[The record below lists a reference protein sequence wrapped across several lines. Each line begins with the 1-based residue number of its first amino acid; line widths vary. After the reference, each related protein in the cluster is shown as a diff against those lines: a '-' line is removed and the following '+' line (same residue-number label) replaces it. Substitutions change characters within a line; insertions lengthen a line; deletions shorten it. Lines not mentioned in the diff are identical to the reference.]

1 MVSLCF
7 VEVRKQIFSRHPS
20 LLLPPITEPESLAY
34 ISRQH
39 EAIAVVRSRSQS
51 FRRPDNAF
59 DLFARQFPSDWE
71 RNSRL
76 VASFTTCY
84 YQNEFLIGPPQPVC
98 DAHTF
103 RIARA
108 AARRRG
114 SGDRRLRGKLNHR
127 TNQVSAQNIHI
138 DFTAPIQKIDHS
150 RMAVIRRRSA
160 ISVVLLLVS
169 HQRSAISPRRLRTT
183 SHLLAVVAWAP

>member
-1 MVSLCF
+1 MASLCF
-7 VEVRKQIFSRHPS
+7 VEVRIKTFSGHPS
-20 LLLPPITEPESLAY
+20 LLLPPIMEPESLAY

-59 DLFARQFPSDWE
+59 DLFARQFLSDWE

>member
-1 MVSLCF
+1 MFRRSSKKNFPWTPLSPTTTDHGTRISGV
-7 VEVRKQIFSRHPS
+7 
-20 LLLPPITEPESLAY
+20 

-39 EAIAVVRSRSQS
+39 EAMFAVVRSRSD

-84 YQNEFLIGPPQPVC
+84 YQNEFLIGPPQHVC

-169 HQRSAISPRRLRTT
+169 QRSAISPRRLRTT
-183 SHLLAVVAWAP
+183 SHLLAVVAWAT

>member
-1 MVSLCF
+1 VFRRSS
-7 VEVRKQIFSRHPS
+7 KTTFSRHPS
-20 LLLPPITEPESLAY
+20 LLLPPIMEQESLA
-34 ISRQH
+34 SSVGSMR
-39 EAIAVVRSRSQS
+39 RCSQS
-51 FRRPDNAF
+51 FAVVPTSVGLIYAF

-114 SGDRRLRGKLNHR
+114 SGDRRLRDKLNHR
-127 TNQVSAQNIHI
+127 TNQVSAQNILI
-138 DFTAPIQKIDHS
+138 DFTAPIQKMDHS

>member
-1 MVSLCF
+1 M
-7 VEVRKQIFSRHPS
+7 
-20 LLLPPITEPESLAY
+20 
-34 ISRQH
+34 
-39 EAIAVVRSRSQS
+39 
-51 FRRPDNAF
+51 
-59 DLFARQFPSDWE
+59 
-71 RNSRL
+71 
-76 VASFTTCY
+76 
-84 YQNEFLIGPPQPVC
+84 
-98 DAHTF
+98 
-103 RIARA
+103 
-108 AARRRG
+108 
-114 SGDRRLRGKLNHR
+114 LNHR